1 MRRQISADELAALY
15 HEIGACIWQMQ
26 YLEDALHTFLTMK
39 IELKE
44 PGRIAQKEAMEL
56 LAKHRRA
63 TLGTALKTAETAGA
77 LTSELIEQ
85 LRSLKADRDW
95 LVHRSMHE
103 NGADL
108 YTDHGRDAIFARLDD
123 IQNRTIRLKASVVGQ
138 LETFFDSHDL
148 SASKANAMARQQID
162 ELRGEG

>member
-1 MRRQISADELAALY
+1 MRRQISADELATLY
-15 HEIGACIWQMQ
+15 HGIGACIWQMQ
-26 YLEDALHTFLTMK
+26 YLEDVLHTFLTMK
-39 IELKE
+39 IELRE

-63 TLGTALKTAETAGA
+63 TLGTALKTAETAKV
-77 LTSELIEQ
+77 LPSELVKQ
-85 LRSLKADRDW
+85 LRELKSDRDW

-108 YTDHGRDAIFARLDD
+108 YTDHGRRAIFARLDD
-123 IQNRTIRLKASVVGQ
+123 IQERTIRLKASVVEQ
-138 LETFFDSHDL
+138 LEIFFDGHGL
-148 SASKANAMARQQID
+148 SASKVNAMARQQIA